1 MTVLKLKKNTNF
13 PSVEEANERGLLAIG
28 ADLSVER
35 LLMAYRSGIF
45 PWFSYG
51 QPIMWYAPP
60 QRMVIFPKEL
70 IVSDSMKKIFQKN
83 CFQLKK
89 DYAFSEVIRCCA
101 EVKRKGQYGTWITS
115 DMQKAY
121 ILLHELGWAHSYEVY
136 QNDKLVG
143 GLYGIAMGDGF
154 FGESMFS
161 LVSNASKFA
170 FISLVKELEMQSY
183 LFIDCQMYTSHLA
196 SLGARL
202 VPRKEF
208 MDLLKI
214 ALEKERSAQK
224 WT

>member
-1 MTVLKLKKNTNF
+1 MSVHKLKKNTNF
-13 PSVEEANERGLLAIG
+13 PSVEDAEESGLLAIG

-45 PWFSYG
+45 PWYNFG
-51 QPIMWYAPP
+51 QPVKWYAPP
-60 QRMVIFPKEL
+60 ERMVLFPNEL

-83 CFQLKK
+83 YFQLKK
-89 DYAFSEVIRCCA
+89 DTAFSEVIRCCA
-101 EVKRKGQYGTWITS
+101 KVKRKGQYGTWITN

-136 QNDKLVG
+136 QNESLVG
-143 GLYGIAMGDGF
+143 GLYGIAIGDGF

-170 FISLVKELEMQSY
+170 FISMVKELEIQSY
-183 LFIDCQMYTSHLA
+183 HFIDCQMYTPHLA

-202 VPRKEF
+202 VPRTEF
-208 MDLLKI
+208 MDLLKY
-214 ALEKERSAQK
+214 ALLRERIAQK